1 MQTKTIAIMAALL
14 ATAVLATAAS
24 TKNAI
29 QPGQTY
35 FNTVVSGQHPE
46 RTLVLRNGTGKT
58 QMLGA
63 IHIRGGHGH
72 AFNVQ
77 GGSCIQD
84 TATGPPQTISQL
96 AAGAT
101 CTIVVRVK
109 TTVEGWWR
117 TVISACRSST
127 TPKRSPR
134 CWPRDSRRPSSW
146 AEPFCCS
153 TSLWECGWV

>member
-14 ATAVLATAAS
+14 ATAVLATTAIAS
-24 TKNAI
+24 TKNAS
-29 QPGQTY
+29 QPGKTY
-35 FNTVVSGQHPE
+35 FNTAVSGQHPE

-96 AAGAT
+96 EAGAT

-117 TVISACRSST
+117 TVISVDHGPPAPWTAGLSAHFVVS
-127 TPKRSPR
+127 
-134 CWPRDSRRPSSW
+134 
-146 AEPFCCS
+146 
-153 TSLWECGWV
+153 G

>member
-1 MQTKTIAIMAALL
+1 MQTRTIAITVALL
-14 ATAVLATAAS
+14 ATAVLATAAVAS

-35 FNTVVSGQHPE
+35 FNTVVSGHHPT

-58 QMLGA
+58 QTLGA

-77 GGSCIQD
+77 GGSCIRD
-84 TATGPPQTISQL
+84 TGTGPPQTISQL
-96 AAGAT
+96 TAGAT

-109 TTVEGWWR
+109 TSVEGWWR
-117 TVISACRSST
+117 TVLSVDHGPPAPWTAGLSAHGVVAGS
-127 TPKRSPR
+127 
-134 CWPRDSRRPSSW
+134 
-146 AEPFCCS
+146 
-153 TSLWECGWV
+153 

>member
-1 MQTKTIAIMAALL
+1 MQRRTIAIAVALF
-14 ATAVLATAAS
+14 ATAVLATAALAS

-29 QPGQTY
+29 QPGKTY
-35 FNTVVSGQHPE
+35 FNTVVSGQHPT

-77 GGSCIQD
+77 GGSCIQE
-84 TATGPPQTISQL
+84 TGAGPPQTISQL

-117 TVISACRSST
+117 TVISVDHGPPAPWT
-127 TPKRSPR
+127 
-134 CWPRDSRRPSSW
+134 
-146 AEPFCCS
+146 A
-153 TSLWECGWV
+153 SLSAHVVVAG